1 MKLKAW
7 DIRQEGSSPIFTNKR
22 SDTYAML
29 IEYALLPLGCR
40 FDAGVTTIQSHPHI
54 EHIIAVGRSVYDR
67 LHSLRKVLTFGL

>member
-22 SDTYAML
+22 SDTCTML

-54 EHIIAVGRSVYDR
+54 EHIIAVGRPVYVR
-67 LHSLRKVLTFGL
+67 PHSLRKVLTFDL